1 MKEDKFQGSVLF
13 NHLAHKSKKELL
25 KYRDAVIDAIDHNKN
40 SIYTDENGNDYKGS
54 RFWND
59 ALLYLD
65 GKLKISTKVKEV
77 QR

>member
-1 MKEDKFQGSVLF
+1 MKETKFQGSVLF
-13 NHLAHKSKKELL
+13 NHLTSKSKEQLL
-25 KYRDAVIDAIDHNKN
+25 KYRDDVIDAIVHHKN
-40 SIYTDENGNDYKGS
+40 STYTDENGNDYKGS

-65 GKLKISTKVKEV
+65 GKLKISNEVKEV